1 MSSGLFVN
9 VLVLYLSIIELCKSR
24 GDRLNFACKSLKRD
38 EWSRFTKKNI
48 KSIRVEEE
56 GFIGTIGL
64 LTIEEVKEPLLVTYP
79 TYSITIAD
87 KNYRWLQFAPKNEN
101 WWLTVLFDDK
111 EQLIESYFDITKIN
125 NFDDEDNPTFIDMFL
140 DVILAKER
148 DPIILDEEELKE
160 ALDNNLITKE
170 EYDFAFLVAKNIIK
184 GYNKNKAKY
193 YAFIDRYYKKLRE

>member
-1 MSSGLFVN
+1 MNFV
-9 VLVLYLSIIELCKSR
+9 
-24 GDRLNFACKSLKRD
+24 CKSLKRD

-79 TYSITIAD
+79 TYSITIVD